1 MKISKKVKKVAIF
14 CDFLN
19 SLGGCEYYNVL
30 LAKSL
35 KSRGIEVKLYIGER
49 PVLNYWLHELES
61 CNIFYRTPNIFHDNL
76 EKRDIEVKFI
86 ANYIEEIN
94 SWSPDIIHVHPFG
107 KLTISW
113 LENNFS
119 DKNIPIIAT
128 EYTTPASNTS
138 HWFVKEYLE
147 YNSSV
152 SAYIA
157 TCMAVKNG
165 LKNYFNFKGKIV
177 EIPHLISGCDAEK
190 VKLDSSFSAAY
201 LGRLSSEKG
210 ISSLILAWNF
220 VIKKIPHAKLYI
232 YGGGSAENY
241 LKSLA
246 KSLNLE
252 NSVFFEGVY
261 LPFSGINEIVR
272 KYLIFIQPS
281 HFESIPTSLIELMLR
296 QRIVIA
302 SDVGGIPELVKQSNG
317 YVYKNGSVESLSR
330 KIIYVM
336 LNKKKLEKVALNAR
350 SSIVEKYN
358 LEKNIDKIIQL
369 YDSVIDQVLLK
380 K

>member
-1 MKISKKVKKVAIF
+1 METSKKVQKVAIF
-14 CDFLN
+14 CDFLS

-35 KSRGIEVKLYIGER
+35 KNRGIEVKLYIGEK
-49 PVLNYWLHELES
+49 PVLNYWLHEIES
-61 CNIFYRTPNIFHDNL
+61 CNIFYRTPNIFHDDL
-76 EKRDIEVKFI
+76 KKRDIEVRFI
-86 ANYIEEIN
+86 ANCTEEIN

-113 LENNFS
+113 LENKFS
-119 DKNIPIIAT
+119 NKSIPIVAT

-147 YNSSV
+147 YNSNV

-157 TCMAVKNG
+157 TCKAVKNG
-165 LKNYFNFKGKIV
+165 LKEYFNFKGKIV
-177 EIPHLISGCDAEK
+177 EIPHLISGCNIEK

-201 LGRLSSEKG
+201 VGRLSPEKG

-220 VIKKIPHAKLYI
+220 VIKKIPHAKLHI

-246 KSLNLE
+246 KSLNME

-261 LPFSGINEIVR
+261 LPFSGINEIAK
-272 KYLIFIQPS
+272 KYFIFVQPS
-281 HFESIPTSLIELMLR
+281 HFESIPTTLIELMLR

-302 SDVGGIPELVKQSNG
+302 SDVGGIPELVKQRNG
-317 YVYKNGSVESLSR
+317 YIYKNGSAESLAR

-336 LNKKKLEKVALNAR
+336 LNKKKLEKIALNAR
-350 SSIVEKYN
+350 SSIVEKYD

-369 YDSVIDQVLLK
+369 YEIVLNQTLLNK
-380 K
+380 